1 MVSLALPLLLLEM
14 YKPKEWNNN
23 MDLIGQQ
30 NNQKPRLVDVEP
42 LGAGEFPFID
52 AAIAKEKADQD
63 FYTRAVALEG
73 RSLGVPGMA
82 QMARAME
89 NRLGIIRSG
98 LEKPGRF
105 NVAENPDYRDPS
117 LYTMPDILKGK
128 KQFAVYDPTTDSLPD
143 QKSGP
148 LTEEDM
154 MNAAEA
160 IRIASDTQR
169 YMDYVEQEGLEPSS
183 VMNTGFRTTD
193 SFIDPSQLEGQY
205 RYGNTYFNRAGYR
218 DY

>member
-1 MVSLALPLLLLEM
+1 MFKL
-14 YKPKEWNNN
+14 KEWNNS
-23 MDLIGQQ
+23 MELLGDQ
-30 NNQKPRLVDVEP
+30 NNKKPRLIDVEP

-52 AAIAKEKADQD
+52 AALAKEKADQD

-105 NVAENPDYRDPS
+105 NVSEKDYRDPS
-117 LYTMPDILKGK
+117 LYTMTDILKGK
-128 KQFAVYDPTTDSLPD
+128 KQFAVYDPITDSLPD
-143 QKSGP
+143 QRSGP
-148 LTEEDM
+148 LTEEDL

-160 IRIASDTQR
+160 IRIASDRET
-169 YMDYVEQEGLEPSS
+169 YINYAEQEGLEPDSY
-183 VMNTGFRTTD
+183 MNTGFRTTD